1 MTPNELAH
9 ALDEL
14 HEYLLDAAPHLRML
28 RVDAQTLRELAHA
41 LDELREYLIDAVP
54 HLRMLR
60 AAARTLRE
68 LTPPDQTV
76 RMKNLE
82 RVARSFIDDV
92 EWQGASH
99 NEEAYRQRAIAKHL
113 LGDVEMKENV

>member
-1 MTPNELAH
+1 MTTRKEPMTPNELAH

-14 HEYLLDAAPHLRML
+14 REYLLDAAPHLRML
-28 RVDAQTLRELAHA
+28 RVAAQTLRELAHA
-41 LDELREYLIDAVP
+41 LDELREYLLDAVP
-54 HLRMLR
+54 HLPP
-60 AAARTLRE
+60 LRE
-68 LTPPDQTV
+68 LQPPDQTV

-113 LGDVEMKENV
+113 LGDV